1 MSVLDNEKKVSTRK
15 YKRKIRNLECENRNR
30 AQETKNAGTRLNG
43 KNATKT
49 RQKKEKWKLK

>member
-1 MSVLDNEKKVSTRK
+1 VLDNEKKVSTRK
-15 YKRKIRNLECENRNR
+15 YKRKIPNFECENRNR